1 MLGHWRLTGAA
12 LRVGGG
18 KWEHASCNS
27 VVGVFKTRNYEM
39 IEWRLTMRDTVKLYH
54 TIIES

>member
-1 MLGHWRLTGAA
+1 MGSGNMLAVTQLWA
-12 LRVGGG
+12 
-18 KWEHASCNS
+18 
-27 VVGVFKTRNYEM
+27 FKTRNYEM